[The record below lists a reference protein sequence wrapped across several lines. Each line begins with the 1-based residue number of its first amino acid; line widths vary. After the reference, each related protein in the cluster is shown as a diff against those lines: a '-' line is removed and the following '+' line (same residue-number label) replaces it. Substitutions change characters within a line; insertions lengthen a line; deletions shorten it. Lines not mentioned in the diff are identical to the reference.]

1 MADRAT
7 ALWQRGQAGIRARRL
22 DAARAD
28 FEALLKLQPAHFGG
42 RLLLS
47 SVHLAQGHPRA
58 AAEEMLAAARVLP
71 SDPAA
76 LARVAQALRTLGETN
91 AARAVLAHPL
101 LAQARDPRALLAA
114 AHVHQE
120 LGEHERALLLMDR
133 ALALGMDNPAVRYF
147 RALQLQF
154 HGRLAEAQSEAEL
167 CLRMG
172 PTFGRAST
180 MLARLRPAT
189 PERNQLEFI
198 ARRLGEVERGSE
210 DEAAFEFAR
219 YVELETLG
227 RDEEAW
233 TALARGNE
241 LMHARLRVSPAAR
254 VDEEALLAAIVA
266 KAIAEFL
273 RPVADKEP
281 PASTA
286 HPQPVFIVGMP
297 RSGTTLLENR
307 LGRHAQIASARE
319 LIEFNKQWRQVADV
333 HGHAVIDEAL
343 VAADCDFAEVG
354 RRYLEQTRWRARGK
368 AWYIDKLPP
377 NFWLAGFIH
386 KALPQAKIL
395 HMQRAPMELCF
406 SNFRA
411 LFGDS
416 YAYSYDIDTLAA
428 HHARYRRLMAH
439 WRAAMPGAV
448 HDVDYAALVAQPEAT
463 LRAAL
468 AHIGLEFDPA
478 LLDSAVDAGPV
489 ATLSSAQV
497 RGPLSDRRRL
507 DWQRYALQLEGLRTR
522 AQGA

>member
-1 MADRAT
+1 MADAAT
-7 ALWQRGQAGIRARRL
+7 LWQQSQDAIRARRIE
-22 DAARAD
+22 DARA
-28 FEALLKLQPAHFGG
+28 LLVQLLERQPAHFGG

-47 SVHLAQGHPRA
+47 SVHLAHGHPA
-58 AAEEMLAAARVLP
+58 AAAQELFAAARAMP
-71 SDPAA
+71 SDAA
-76 LARVAQALRTLGETN
+76 AIVRVAQALRQLGETN
-91 AARAVLAHPL
+91 AARTVLAHPL
-101 LAQARDPRALLAA
+101 LPQARDPRALLAA

-120 LGEHERALLLMDR
+120 MGEHERALPLMDR
-133 ALALGMDNPAVRYF
+133 ALALGMDTPALRYF

-154 HGRLAEAQSEAEL
+154 HGRLAEAQDEAER

-172 PTFGRAST
+172 PTYGRAST

-198 ARRLGEVERGSE
+198 SRRLGDVEPGSE

-227 RDEEAW
+227 RDQEAW
-233 TALARGNE
+233 TALARGNA
-241 LMHARLRVSPAAR
+241 LMHARLKDSPSANQ
-254 VDEEALLAAIVA
+254 DEDALLAAIIDRTSA
-266 KAIAEFL
+266 DFL
-273 RPVADKEP
+273 RPVADREP
-281 PASTA
+281 PASA
-286 HPQPVFIVGMP
+286 SHPQPIFIVGMP
-297 RSGTTLLENR
+297 RSGTTLLESR
-307 LGRHAQIASARE
+307 LGRHPRIASAGE

-333 HGHAVIDEAL
+333 HGHAVIDTAL

-354 RRYLEQTRWRARGK
+354 RRYLEQTRWRARGR

-395 HMQRAPMELCF
+395 HMARAPMELCF

-416 YAYSYDIDTLAA
+416 YAYSYELDALAA

-439 WRAAMPGAV
+439 WRATVPGAI
-448 HDVDYAALVAQPEAT
+448 HEVDYAALVAQPEAT

-468 AHIGLEFDPA
+468 DAIGLQYDPA
-478 LLDSAVDAGPV
+478 LLDGTADAGPV

-497 RGPLSDRRRL
+497 RAPLSDRRRR
-507 DWQRYALQLEGLRTR
+507 DWQRYASQLEPLRMR
-522 AQGA
+522 LEQG